1 MTAIFKTRPGNVD
14 DIHFITKSWFL
25 TWVQSPENALRSRD
39 SFVKRTDSIL
49 AKKDTNIAV
58 VCYQDNPKYIA
69 AFMVYTVIDTGAII
83 HCLYV
88 RKNWQMQGIATELLQ
103 KLRNRGVEFVAL
115 VPRPPSNASPTS
127 NAYCTLKS
135 TSGQGVVYMDSEAFF
150 AKSDSQR
157 RWTVAHELLHCSFNV
172 NHDDG
177 MMSSEALTAAAADSV
192 TWADVEKYCK

>member
-1 MTAIFKTRPGNVD
+1 VINGKQIWLNHIERGDDMKEFLAISMLALLGCSVFPIEQTFIAPEYINGTVVALVDEFYEHCPTANKV
-14 DIHFITKSWFL
+14 
-25 TWVQSPENALRSRD
+25 A
-39 SFVKRTDSIL
+39 
-49 AKKDTNIAV
+49 
-58 VCYQDNPKYIA
+58 
-69 AFMVYTVIDTGAII
+69 
-83 HCLYV
+83 
-88 RKNWQMQGIATELLQ
+88 
-103 KLRNRGVEFVAL
+103 FVAL

>member
-1 MTAIFKTRPGNVD
+1 MFKTRPGNVD

-39 SFVKRTDSIL
+39 SFIKRTDSIL

-69 AFMVYTVIDTGAII
+69 AFMVYTIIDTGAII

-103 KLRNRGVEFVAL
+103 KLRNRGVESIAFTCYL
-115 VPRPPSNASPTS
+115 VDDYLLETTTKRIFNSVVNARDKWKTD
-127 NAYCTLKS
+127 
-135 TSGQGVVYMDSEAFF
+135 M
-150 AKSDSQR
+150 
-157 RWTVAHELLHCSFNV
+157 
-172 NHDDG
+172 
-177 MMSSEALTAAAADSV
+177 
-192 TWADVEKYCK
+192 VEPYRKRG